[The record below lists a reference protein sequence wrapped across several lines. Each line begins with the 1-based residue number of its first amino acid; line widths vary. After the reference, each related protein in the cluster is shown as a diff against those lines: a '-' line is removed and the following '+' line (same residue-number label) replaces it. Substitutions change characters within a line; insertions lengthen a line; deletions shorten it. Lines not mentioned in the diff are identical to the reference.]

1 MENKKE
7 RVCIG
12 KISHDWKY
20 QFHNHLKDIRGI
32 FTPEKVES
40 LNLEFSNEILQDM
53 MSGGEDTIRKITEK
67 INNDLM
73 SSKELPVFKKEK
85 EKIYKEYLEDLQSFA
100 KRLKNKASD
109 FPSVLPEHY
118 HIVSGTNMVDVSPE
132 VSNILEDMR
141 NVYIEAPECI
151 EAYNQAQKV
160 IQEVAK
166 LKELVKPYSCDVF
179 GKRGVL
185 EVLEYADEVEIAIGA
200 MRECHQNGVWSRG
213 LGK

>member
-1 MENKKE
+1 MEAEKV

-12 KISHDWKY
+12 KTSYDYTW
-20 QFHNHLKDIRGI
+20 QFYNHLKGIRSI
-32 FTPEKVES
+32 FTPEKVGS
-40 LNLEFSNEILQDM
+40 LNLEFTTEILQDM
-53 MSGGEDTIRKITEK
+53 MSGGEYTIRKITEK

-100 KRLKNKASD
+100 KRLKNKAND

-118 HIVSGTNMVDVSPE
+118 HIVSGTNMVDASPE

-185 EVLEYADEVEIAIGA
+185 EVLEYADEVKISIGA
-200 MRECHQNGVWSRG
+200 MCECHPNGIWCRG